1 MSGAGESSVV
11 VVTDH
16 GFPDLDQER
25 AVLAEVGARLE
36 VAPTPDGPGLV
47 TAARDAD
54 ALLVQF
60 ARIDA
65 ELIDQ
70 LRRCRV
76 IVRYGIGVDTI
87 DLAAATRRGIAV
99 VNVPDYALDEVADHA
114 LALLLA
120 SARRLVRVALQ
131 VRDGTWDLS
140 PCRPLRS
147 LSSMTLGLAGF
158 GAIARRVASRAR
170 AFGMRVVAYD
180 PFVDADTFARAG
192 VTSVDWEGLLEGSDA
207 ISVHVPLTEAT
218 HHLFD
223 ASAFE
228 AMRPGVLFVNASRGG
243 VVDGEAL
250 LAALRSDRV
259 AAAGLDVLE
268 SEPPADADPLVHHPN
283 AIVTSHCA
291 WYSEE
296 SLRRLQ
302 RLAAEEVA
310 RALRGER
317 PRHVVNGPLTRGETS
332 G

>member
-1 MSGAGESSVV
+1 MSRSSDRPLV

-16 GFPDLDQER
+16 GFPDLAQER
-25 AVLAEVGARLE
+25 AVLASTGARLE
-36 VAPTPDGPGLV
+36 VAPAASGSGL
-47 TAARDAD
+47 AAAVRDAD

-65 ELIDQ
+65 HLVAQ

-87 DLAAATRRGIAV
+87 DLDAAAQRGIAV

-131 VRDGTWDLS
+131 VRAGTWDLS

-158 GAIARRVASRAR
+158 GAIARRVASRAQ
-170 AFGMRVVAYD
+170 ALGMRVVAFD
-180 PFVDADTFARAG
+180 PFVDTEDFAQAS
-192 VTSVDWEGLLEGSDA
+192 VTPVDWDGLLEGSDV
-207 ISVHVPLTEAT
+207 ISVHLPLTEAT
-218 HHLFD
+218 HHLFG
-223 ASAFE
+223 AAAF
-228 AMRPGVLFVNASRGG
+228 ATMRPGVVFVNTSRGA
-243 VVDGEAL
+243 VVDTGAL
-250 LAALRSDRV
+250 LDALRSGRV
-259 AAAGLDVLE
+259 AAVGLDVLE
-268 SEPPADADPLVHHPN
+268 TEPPADDDPLVHHPN

-296 SLRRLQ
+296 SLQRLQ

-317 PRHVVNGPLTRGETS
+317 PRHVVNRPRARGETS